1 MTKPAGLFPVSK
13 RNRRFVSL
21 GPMQTHPMPPPA
33 CNVFLAFRQTSPPE
47 KTCCVSPSTRQPATW
62 KSLCRVHIRANCPR
76 IRQPRREPATAAN
89 KLRYSQKTGFTPAP
103 LILQTISYT
112 LSHGNATILFIYC
125 MDSYFCPCIFSEPLV
140 QCLIGIFGVGSDF
153 L

>member
-33 CNVFLAFRQTSPPE
+33 CNVFVAPRQTSPPE
-47 KTCCVSPSTRQPATW
+47 KTCCVSPSLWQPAIW
-62 KSLCRVHIRANCPR
+62 RGLCRVHPRANYPT
-76 IRQPRREPATAAN
+76 IWQSHREPATAAN
-89 KLRYSQKTGFTPAP
+89 KLRHSQKTGFTPAP

-112 LSHGNATILFIYC
+112 LSHGNATILFICC
-125 MDSYFCPCIFSEPLV
+125 MDSFLLLLLFFGTFSTMSHWNLW
-140 QCLIGIFGVGSDF
+140 SWK
-153 L
+153 